1 MVPEDH
7 DGLENAEK
15 RFSGIGVSSGIAL
28 AHAHVRNNYFVEPD
42 KYIIDDEAKDEE
54 ISRLEKAIAGTKEQI
69 GSLKDQVREA
79 AGSEGEENIFDAHLL
94 VLEDKVVLDEVR
106 KNVREDNF
114 NIEYAFYKTMSHYI
128 EALRKIGDR
137 YLRERVVDVE
147 DVMRRVLR
155 NLASGE
161 KAEYSARHDHVLVV
175 PELTPSD
182 TAQMNHSLVQGFAT
196 EIGSYTSHAAI
207 IARSLG
213 LPAVVGI
220 NRFCEEVHTGDQ
232 LLIDGYNGVVVINPS
247 ASTLSEYEILKKEK
261 DKLTEGL
268 EEFINKDAETKDG
281 REIILSA
288 NIEFAYESD
297 LAKKNGAKG
306 IGLFRT
312 EFFYMNTSG
321 APDEEEQFQTYSEV
335 AGTVDPNSVIIRT
348 LDIGGDKLQNNSIK
362 PELNP
367 FLGWRG
373 VRVSLDRP
381 ELFKVQL
388 RAILRAAAV
397 SKVGIMFPMISTLK
411 ELKQAKE
418 LLNEAENELIDAGV
432 TYERPDEIGAMIEV
446 PSAALIAD
454 QLAKEVDFFSVGTND
469 LIQYTMAVDRI
480 NERVSDLY
488 QPLNPAVVRLLKET
502 INAGHDAGIW
512 VGVCG
517 EMASDLFFTPLLIG
531 LGFDELSVGAPR
543 VPAIK
548 HAIRSLDY
556 EVCKSMAEAAL
567 CDASPDQI
575 FRRCEKIA
583 LESYPEMLG

>member
-261 DKLTEGL
+261 DKLREGL

-335 AGTVDPNSVIIRT
+335 AGTVDPNTVIIRT

-388 RAILRAAAV
+388 RAILRAAAF

-432 TYERPDEIGAMIEV
+432 TYERPAEIGAMIEV

>member
-232 LLIDGYNGVVVINPS
+232 LLIDGYNGVVFINPS

-261 DKLTEGL
+261 DKLREGL

-335 AGTVDPNSVIIRT
+335 AGTVDPNTVIIRT

-388 RAILRAAAV
+388 RAILRAAAF

-432 TYERPDEIGAMIEV
+432 TYERPAEIGAMIEV

>member
-54 ISRLEKAIAGTKEQI
+54 ILRLEKAIAGTKQQI

-247 ASTLSEYEILKKEK
+247 VSTLSEYEILKKEK
-261 DKLTEGL
+261 DKLREGL

-335 AGTVDPNSVIIRT
+335 AGTVDPNTVIIRT

-432 TYERPDEIGAMIEV
+432 TYERPAEIGAMIEV

>member
-54 ISRLEKAIAGTKEQI
+54 ISRLEKAIEGTKEQI
-69 GSLKDQVREA
+69 GLLKDQVREA
-79 AGSEGEENIFDAHLL
+79 AGSKGEENIFDAHLL

-312 EFFYMNTSG
+312 EFFYRNTSG

-335 AGTVDPNSVIIRT
+335 AGTVDPNTVIIRT
-348 LDIGGDKLQNNSIK
+348 LDIGGDKLQKNSIK

-432 TYERPDEIGAMIEV
+432 TYERPAEIGAMIEV

-556 EVCKSMAEAAL
+556 EICKSMAEAAL
-567 CDASPDQI
+567 CDTSPDQI
-575 FRRCEKIA
+575 FSRCEKIA

>member
-261 DKLTEGL
+261 DKLREGL

-335 AGTVDPNSVIIRT
+335 AGTVDPNTVIIRT

-388 RAILRAAAV
+388 RAILRAAAF

-432 TYERPDEIGAMIEV
+432 TYERPAEIGAMIEV

-548 HAIRSLDY
+548 RAIRSLDY

>member
-247 ASTLSEYEILKKEK
+247 TSTLSEYEILKKEK
-261 DKLTEGL
+261 DKLREGL

-335 AGTVDPNSVIIRT
+335 AGTVDPNTVIIRT

-388 RAILRAAAV
+388 RAILRAAAF

-432 TYERPDEIGAMIEV
+432 TYERPAEIGAMIEV

>member
-261 DKLTEGL
+261 DKLREGL

-335 AGTVDPNSVIIRT
+335 ADTVDPNTVIIRT

-388 RAILRAAAV
+388 RAILRAAAF

-432 TYERPDEIGAMIEV
+432 TYERPAEIGAMIEV

>member
-261 DKLTEGL
+261 DKLREGL

-335 AGTVDPNSVIIRT
+335 AGTVDPNTVIIRT

-432 TYERPDEIGAMIEV
+432 TYERPAEIGAMIEV

-548 HAIRSLDY
+548 RAIRSLDY

>member
-1 MVPEDH
+1 MVPENH
-7 DGLENAEK
+7 NGLENAEK

-28 AHAHVRNNYFVEPD
+28 AHAHVKNNYFVEPD
-42 KYIIDDEAKDEE
+42 KYIIDDKAKDEG
-54 ISRLEKAIAGTKEQI
+54 ISRLEKAIVGTKEQI
-69 GSLKDQVREA
+69 GLLKDQVREA
-79 AGSEGEENIFDAHLL
+79 ACSEGEENIFDAHLL

-182 TAQMNHSLVQGFAT
+182 AAQMNHSLVQGFAT
-196 EIGSYTSHAAI
+196 EIGSYTSHASI

-232 LLIDGYNGVVVINPS
+232 LLIDGYNGIVVINPS

-261 DKLTEGL
+261 DKLREGL

-335 AGTVDPNSVIIRT
+335 ASSVDPNTVIIRT

-388 RAILRAAAV
+388 RAILRAAAI

-432 TYERPDEIGAMIEV
+432 TYERPAEIGAMIEV

-502 INAGHDAGIW
+502 INAGRDAGIW

-575 FRRCEKIA
+575 FTRCKKIA
-583 LESYPEMLG
+583 FESYPEMLG